1 MGPPDPRASGA
12 PCLDSRR
19 PVYNFALTVPP
30 LLPEPEFMK
39 HAVLIASCLALA
51 GLSAPA
57 LAKGDAAKGKAL
69 AYTCTGCH
77 GITDYKNAYPSYR
90 VPKIAGQNEAY
101 IVAALDG
108 YRKGERNHP
117 TMKAQA
123 SSYTDADIADIAAY
137 LASLKSK

>member
-1 MGPPDPRASGA
+1 MGHCAPQAGLA

-19 PVYNFALTVPP
+19 AVYNFP
-30 LLPEPEFMK
+30 LSSRPFLPEPEFMK

-51 GLSAPA
+51 GLSAPV
-57 LAKGDAAKGKAL
+57 LAKGNAAKGKTL

-77 GITDYKNAYPSYR
+77 GIVEYKNAYPSYR

-101 IVAALDG
+101 LVVALDG

-123 SSYTDADIADIAAY
+123 QSYTDADIADIAAY

>member
-1 MGPPDPRASGA
+1 
-12 PCLDSRR
+12 
-19 PVYNFALTVPP
+19 
-30 LLPEPEFMK
+30 MK
-39 HAVLIASCLALA
+39 RAVLIASCLALA
-51 GLSAPA
+51 GLSAPVA
-57 LAKGDAAKGKAL
+57 AKGDVAKGKAL

-90 VPKIAGQNEAY
+90 VPKIAGQNETY